1 MCQIWYKLKAS
12 LEILFEKIGHGCSRL
27 GVFMGNVDCLRPVG
41 NAVGRFVGRVRT
53 FFSRDSAV
61 DDDGSTMLQGLLMR
75 ENL

>member
-1 MCQIWYKLKAS
+1 
-12 LEILFEKIGHGCSRL
+12 
-27 GVFMGNVDCLRPVG
+27 MGNVDCLRPIG